1 MTEAPP
7 HLCMMLQAPWDG
19 LRVSP
24 RNAERSKRSIHHHRI
39 AAYEAAPA
47 IGLVKLL
54 AEERITGE
62 VLGLERLVKDAFD
75 VARRMV
81 HEVLA
86 DIPGGIGEPVRKER

>member
-1 MTEAPP
+1 MAEAPP
-7 HLCMMLQAPWDG
+7 HLRMVLQAPWDRF
-19 LRVSP
+19 RVSP

-39 AAYEAAPA
+39 AADEAAAA

-62 VLGLERLVKDAFD
+62 VLGLERLVEDAFD

-81 HEVLA
+81 HEVLT
-86 DIPGGIGEPVRKER
+86 DIPGGIGQPVRKER